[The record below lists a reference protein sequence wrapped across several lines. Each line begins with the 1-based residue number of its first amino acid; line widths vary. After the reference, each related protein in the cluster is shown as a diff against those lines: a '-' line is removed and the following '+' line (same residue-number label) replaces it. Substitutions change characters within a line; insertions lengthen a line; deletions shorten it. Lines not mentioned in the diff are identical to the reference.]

1 MTKQVPLEQRLRRL
15 EEISQ
20 ALESDD
26 VELEDALALF
36 AEGVENVRGAREIL
50 ATAELRI
57 ERLIE
62 DARGEPVLEPLTG
75 AQS

>member
-1 MTKQVPLEQRLRRL
+1 MTKPIPLEQRLRRL

-20 ALESDD
+20 ALESDN
-26 VELEDALALF
+26 VELDTALALF

-50 ATAELRI
+50 AAAELRI

-62 DARGEPVLEPLTG
+62 NARGEPVLEPLSG
-75 AQS
+75 EQS